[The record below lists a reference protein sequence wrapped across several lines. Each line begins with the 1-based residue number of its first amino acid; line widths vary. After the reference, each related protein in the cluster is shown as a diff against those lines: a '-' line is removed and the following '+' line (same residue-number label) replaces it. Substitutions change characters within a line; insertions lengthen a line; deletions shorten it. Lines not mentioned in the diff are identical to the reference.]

1 MKIPDYIFDQGPVVI
16 SVWSLYPSPTIHY
29 ISKNVMDLIG
39 YTQEEVKSSQFKYF
53 DLVHP
58 KDKKMM
64 SDELMH
70 FMSSDKVKTQLSRY
84 RLIAKDKRIV
94 WIEEIIFKRSD
105 HVFVS
110 EMVSYLHDITDQMAE
125 NAYLQRFA
133 MAAEQSASPILITD
147 TKGYIQF
154 VNIGATKLTG
164 YTTEELI
171 GKSMHILTSGQTPA
185 STYQDLWK
193 TISSGKPWRGE
204 LSNKTKD
211 GVIFWDRT
219 TITPI
224 VDEDGSIAHYLAI
237 KEDIT
242 NLVSTRCELLRK
254 ELLLQAAAQV
264 GKVLLSERSLDEMIN
279 KSLDI
284 LGNEIQRDRIYVFEI
299 IRSKHPESGEIV
311 HLFSQRYEWVKDG
324 VSVQIDNPDL
334 QNVPASDEYAR
345 WVDLLLNRKLIR
357 GNVMEFPQNEQAILL
372 AQDIQSILIVP
383 IWLEDICWGFVGFDD
398 CHSTDNWSDGEIA
411 ILETLASSIGMAI
424 VRWRRKLELIDAKDR
439 AEESDRLKT
448 AFLQNISHEIR
459 TPMNGIL
466 GFIDLLGEEDTPR
479 ELQLEYLNVLKDSS
493 QRLLNTMNDIILLS
507 KIEAGIIDVSTSEV
521 LVTSMMETLFASFV
535 EKAKEKNLLLT
546 LENEL
551 EVSFVLYTDEEKLS
565 TVISKLLYNAIKYSN
580 HGTVSLGCKVI
591 DKEVV
596 FTVKDQGV
604 GIPKQLLDSIF
615 DKFVQLDDSIA
626 RKQEGIGLGLPIA
639 IAYVKMLHGSIS
651 VESQENVG
659 STFYIK
665 IPLDPQ

>member
-1 MKIPDYIFDQGPVVI
+1 MKIPEYIFDQGPVVI
-16 SVWSLYPSPTIHY
+16 SVWSLFPYPSIHY

-39 YTQEEVKSSQFKYF
+39 YTQEEVKSDEFKYF
-53 DLVHP
+53 NLIHP
-58 KDKKMM
+58 KDVKMV
-64 SDELMH
+64 SDELML
-70 FMSSDKVKTQLSRY
+70 FFNSNKTKTQMPRY
-84 RLIAKDKRIV
+84 RLITKDKRVI
-94 WIEEIIFKRSD
+94 WIEEIVFKRTN

-110 EMVSYLHDITDQMAE
+110 EMVSYMHDITDQMAE

-164 YTTEELI
+164 YSSVELI
-171 GKSMHILTSGQTPA
+171 GKSMHVLASGQTPS

-224 VDEDGSIAHYLAI
+224 VDEDGNIAHYLAI

-242 NLVSTRCELLRK
+242 NLVSTRGELLRK

-264 GKVLLSERSLDEMIN
+264 GKVLLSEKSLDEVIN
-279 KSLDI
+279 DSLDI
-284 LGNEIQRDRIYVFEI
+284 LGSEIQRDRIYVFEI
-299 IRSKHPESGEIV
+299 IRNKHSETGEVI

-324 VSVQIDNPDL
+324 VSVQINNPDL

-345 WVDLLLNRKLIR
+345 WVDLLLNRQLIR
-357 GNVMEFPQNEQAILL
+357 GNVMEFPENEQAILL

-383 IWLEDICWGFVGFDD
+383 IWIEDICWGFVGFDD
-398 CHSTDNWSDGEIA
+398 CHATDNWSDGEIA

-424 VRWRRKLELIDAKDR
+424 VRWRRKLELIEAKNR

-466 GFIDLLGEEDTPR
+466 GFIDLLGDQEMPR
-479 ELQLEYLNVLKDSS
+479 ELQLEYLNILKDSGL
-493 QRLLNTMNDIILLS
+493 RLLSTMNDIIQIS
-507 KIEAGIIDVSTSEV
+507 KIEAGVINLSINEV
-521 LVTSMMETLFASFV
+521 LVSSMMDLLYDTFLN
-535 EKAKEKNLLLT
+535 KAKQKGLSLA
-546 LENEL
+546 LENNL
-551 EVSFVLYTDEEKLS
+551 DVTFMIKTDEDKLS
-565 TVISKLLYNAIKYSN
+565 TILNKLINNAIKYSS
-580 HGTVSLGCKVI
+580 HGLITFGCKSAEQSI
-591 DKEVV
+591 I
-596 FTVKDQGV
+596 FYVKDQGR
-604 GIPKQLLDSIF
+604 GIPKERLNSIF
-615 DKFVQLDDSIA
+615 DKFIQLDDSVS
-626 RKQEGIGLGLPIA
+626 RSQEGVGLGLPIVK
-639 IAYVKMLHGSIS
+639 AYVKMLQGSIS
-651 VESQENVG
+651 VESEENIG
-659 STFYIK
+659 STFYVS
-665 IPLDPQ
+665 IPLNTQ